1 MAEKIVSMLQVQ
13 DARFREAVAAI
24 DAGDLGALSRLLDA
38 YPHLAGERLDAPG
51 IWLREQVGDA
61 LEGYFHRPYLLW
73 FVAGN
78 PVRNERLPG
87 NIAEIAASLVEA
99 ARRAGAGN
107 LQEQL
112 DYALGLTVTGRVARE
127 SGIQLALMDALIDG
141 GADPGN
147 GIGALGAAN
156 PEAAMHLLERGGT
169 LTLAG
174 ALCLDRIE
182 DAARLAGDATDEDR
196 QIALVAAAVNGHA
209 PALAALIGMGVDV
222 DAYSIVI
229 HPHATALHQ
238 AVAAGSLDAVKTLVE
253 AGARL
258 DIRDKIYH
266 GTPLQWA
273 EYGGHAAIAEY
284 LRAK

>member
-1 MAEKIVSMLQVQ
+1 MSADGGL
-13 DARFREAVAAI
+13 DDLFRQAVEAI
-24 DAGDLGALSRLLDA
+24 DAGDAPALSRLLA
-38 YPHLAGERLDAPG
+38 AHPPLARARLESPSG
-51 IWLREQVGDA
+51 WLRDRVGGA

-87 NIAEIAASLVEA
+87 NIAAMAVLLAEA
-99 ARRAGAGN
+99 AHRADGAS

-127 SGIQLALMDALIDG
+127 SGVQIALMDALIDA
-141 GADPGN
+141 GARPGD

-156 PEAAMHLLERGGT
+156 LEAAAHLLERGGT

-174 ALCLDRIE
+174 ALCLHRDE
-182 DAARLAGDATDEDR
+182 DAERLARAATHEDR
-196 QIALVAAAVNGHA
+196 QIALVAAAVNGDA
-209 PALAALIGMGVDV
+209 QALAALIAMGVDV

-238 AVAAGSLDAVKTLVE
+238 AVAADSLDAVEVLAR

-258 DIRDKIYH
+258 DIRDKIYR

-273 EYGGHAAIAEY
+273 EHGGHDGIARY
-284 LRAK
+284 LRSLL